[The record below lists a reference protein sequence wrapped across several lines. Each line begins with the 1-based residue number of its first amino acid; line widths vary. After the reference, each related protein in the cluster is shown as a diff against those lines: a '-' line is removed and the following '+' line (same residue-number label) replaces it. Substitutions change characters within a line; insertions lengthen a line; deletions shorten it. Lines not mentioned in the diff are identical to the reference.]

1 MKVATNCNI
10 TDKEM
15 IWFKKQAPR
24 SCGLIKKYILDVRI
38 AMEEC
43 KNDEECVAVS
53 DEGCNMKGSFGVCKQ
68 LGTSATFSSAN
79 NCVYQKKKGKVRI
92 NLFGLIFPPTLI
104 VVLVEVKKIQP
115 IKIMSRLQGYVTNL
129 QINYKE

>member
-1 MKVATNCNI
+1 MYKLHLEMKVVTNCNI
-10 TDKEM
+10 TDKEI

-53 DEGCNMKGSFGVCKQ
+53 DEGCNMKGFFGICKQ
-68 LGTSATFSSAN
+68 LGTSATFTWAN
-79 NCVYQKKKGKVRI
+79 NCVYQKKMGKIMI
-92 NLFGLIFPPTLI
+92 NLVFFNILLIF
-104 VVLVEVKKIQP
+104 VFHEVKKD
-115 IKIMSRLQGYVTNL
+115 SNT
-129 QINYKE
+129 

>member
-1 MKVATNCNI
+1 MNVATICNI
-10 TDKEM
+10 TDKEI

-24 SCGLIKKYILDVRI
+24 SCGLIKKYILDVRR

-53 DEGCNMKGSFGVCKQ
+53 DEGCNMKGRFGICRQ

-79 NCVYQKKKGKVRI
+79 NCVYQKKKGKLRI
-92 NLFGLIFPPTLI
+92 NFFDLIFSSTAFYIP
-104 VVLVEVKKIQP
+104 
-115 IKIMSRLQGYVTNL
+115 
-129 QINYKE
+129 